1 MEIGAQAEDIGD
13 VHFVDM
19 KFADN
24 GKAGINVIRAELAK
38 TASVENIL
46 IVGVS

>member
-1 MEIGAQAEDIGD
+1 M
-13 VHFVDM
+13 
-19 KFADN
+19 FADN